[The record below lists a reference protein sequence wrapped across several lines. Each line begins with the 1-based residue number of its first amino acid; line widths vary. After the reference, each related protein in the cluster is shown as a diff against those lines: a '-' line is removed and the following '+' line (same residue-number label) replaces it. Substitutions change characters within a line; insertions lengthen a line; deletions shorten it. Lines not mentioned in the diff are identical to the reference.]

1 MKLDLDGTKPIFQQ
15 ISDEIED
22 AVFTGAFPEE
32 TQVPSTTEI
41 SAAFRINPATVLK
54 GMNQLVDAGI
64 LYKKRGLGMFVAKG
78 AAEKIRR
85 KRRKL
90 FAETYIRPLL
100 EEAAKLGVSEEEMI
114 QMIERGMCDEQD

>member
-1 MKLDLDGTKPIFQQ
+1 MRLDLESTKPIFQQ

-41 SAAFRINPATVLK
+41 SAMFKINPATVLK
-54 GMNQLVDAGI
+54 GMNQLVEAGI

-78 AAEKIRR
+78 AAENIRQ
-85 KRRKL
+85 KRRKEFL
-90 FAETYIRPLL
+90 QSFVRPMI
-100 EEAAKLGVSEEEMI
+100 EEAEKLALSESEI
-114 QMIERGMCDEQD
+114 IELVKRGYHDE

>member
-114 QMIERGMCDEQD
+114 QMIERGMCDE